1 MRKRWLAVLAL
12 FAALGLFAPSVW
24 ADDHDEHHGRGK
36 HADRY
41 WDDDDDRWEHH
52 GAYEVRVYT
61 VYEGMPPGWR
71 EGRKAG
77 WGNCGLPP
85 GQAKKYGC
93 RTYVY
98 EKRRYYYYYDD
109 DDRIVVRRPHID
121 IHAVIH

>member
-12 FAALGLFAPSVW
+12 FAALGLFAPQVR
-24 ADDHDEHHGRGK
+24 ADHDDHHGKGK
-36 HADRY
+36 HADSRD
-41 WDDDDDRWEHH
+41 WDDDDRWEHH
-52 GAYEVRVYT
+52 GAYEVRIYRVH
-61 VYEGMPPGWR
+61 EGMPPGWR
-71 EGRKAG
+71 HGQKTG

-93 RTYVY
+93 RTYIY

-109 DDRIVVRRPHID
+109 DDRIVLRRPHID

>member
-12 FAALGLFAPSVW
+12 VAALGLFIPAAS
-24 ADDHDEHHGRGK
+24 ADHDEHHGRGK

-52 GAYEVRVYT
+52 AAYEVRVYR

-71 EGRKAG
+71 EGRKTG

-98 EKRRYYYYYDD
+98 ERRRYYYYYDD
-109 DDRIVVRRPHID
+109 ADRIIIRRPRID